1 MPDRKPTENRR
12 ETDAG
17 PATEGVNA
25 PLTPTAED
33 RAMRMVPALL
43 LLAACGA
50 SPAPDMFGSVRSE
63 VTRGGVDFVVFQT
76 GSEVEVV
83 RMGYLTRPARAR
95 VPALM
100 AEAAEVATGCRVIAN
115 SMTTKIPGDTGVA
128 RFALDCRG

>member
-1 MPDRKPTENRR
+1 MP
-12 ETDAG
+12 G
-17 PATEGVNA
+17 Q
-25 PLTPTAED
+25 D
-33 RAMRMVPALL
+33 RAMRLVLAVL

-63 VTRGGVDFVVFQT
+63 VTRGGMDFVVFQQ

-83 RMGYLTRPARAR
+83 RMGYLSRPQRR
-95 VPALM
+95 PVPVLM

-128 RFALDCRG
+128 RFALDCRT

>member
-1 MPDRKPTENRR
+1 
-12 ETDAG
+12 
-17 PATEGVNA
+17 
-25 PLTPTAED
+25 
-33 RAMRMVPALL
+33 MRMVPALL

-63 VTRGGVDFVVFQT
+63 VSRGGLDFVVFQT

-83 RMGYLTRPARAR
+83 RMGYLSRAARAR

-100 AEAAEVATGCRVIAN
+100 SEAAEAATGCRVIPN

-128 RFALDCRG
+128 RFALDCRE